1 MKRVNF
7 FPTVIRRLFLSVTL
21 TASVFI
27 FSGCHALIPSPAAA
41 GLDSKLIKPKPPAVM
56 PAPPARPGIEPD
68 ATWHDWILLKDA
80 VWEIGNTGVT
90 VTVPAGFM
98 TDLASSPRIAWPFGL
113 SPTETYTGAAII
125 HDYLYW
131 TGICSRAQSDN
142 LLLIAMKESKVPQ
155 AQMLAVYKA
164 VDLFG
169 QSAWQENENQR
180 KDGLVKVVPTE
191 WRDQPTGIKWRDV
204 RKEMKKNGV
213 TESEV
218 VRDQAFCKYGNSQE
232 VPFDPSRPPT
242 REDKEVKIPIPS
254 LRIAKVNG

>member
-1 MKRVNF
+1 MKRNNF
-7 FPTVIRRLFLSVTL
+7 FSSVMGRFLVPVSL
-21 TASVFI
+21 TASLFI
-27 FSGCHALIPSPAAA
+27 LSGCHALMPSPVAA
-41 GLDSKLIKPKPPAVM
+41 GLDSKLIKPKPPTVM

-90 VTVPAGFM
+90 ITVPAGFM

-131 TGICSRAQSDN
+131 TGICSRPQSDN
-142 LLLIAMKESKVPQ
+142 LFLIAMKESKVPQ
-155 AQMLAVYKA
+155 AQMLAAYKA
-164 VDLFG
+164 VDLLG

-180 KDGLVKVVPTE
+180 KAGLVKVVPAE
-191 WRDQPTGIKWRDV
+191 WRDQPARIKWSEV

-213 TESEV
+213 SEPEV
-218 VRDQAFCKYGNSQE
+218 VRNQAFCKYGNSQN
-232 VPFDPSRPPT
+232 VPFDPSRPPSK
-242 REDKEVKIPIPS
+242 EDKEVKIPIQS
-254 LRIAKVNG
+254 LRIAKANG